1 MTEYDQM
8 MFDLAEMMLGESAEY
23 VRCRD
28 AIVSKYQGMMADADG
43 RYRSQVQN
51 AESGNRSHQ
60 SRIMSESK
68 EKEDR
73 IGWFRQQT
81 AEITGRL
88 MSNNGFKKRYSE
100 GGGSPDYTLSTIPT
114 KVEEYRDAAEAILGA
129 KGLKKT
135 MLKKDIENA
144 VIIARSLEMSFDKVH
159 GEVVREREQGLRDN
173 ESLGNTQMS
182 ELSSSHSRSR
192 DEIASAF
199 ESELAA
205 LDNQTAGYVKSLT
218 ESREY
223 RASLSL
229 ASVPKIGSLRV
240 ETELDGI
247 GTYDIPVCLDRYGTC
262 SYCVVGDSDRQITI
276 QNMIGALLKE
286 YGTEKVRIFLADLQ
300 TSGLPYSPFVSK
312 MGGEEGYFGKVATN
326 QRSFEEL
333 LGRLVDR
340 IDDITQKLS
349 PVDGISSLR
358 DLNTIHEADVPSA
371 FLFIISTPTGI
382 SRSSVDLL
390 SKIVRNGHRCGVHV
404 VLSLVEDPLSDGSSL
419 LDPLLGEFTVL
430 VSSRDGSTI
439 VNNGL
444 RYRFVPTN
452 YDIHEVVS
460 ICQENLKKQQSREI
474 DTGAI
479 IPPESQWMS
488 GDSSESLTIPIGVT
502 KTGPVSIELGTGTT
516 HHVLIAG
523 NSGSGKTG
531 LLHSIITSAC
541 VRYDPDELNIYLLD
555 FKEGVEFA
563 DYDKHRVQQVKLIS
577 LSCVQEF
584 AENIFR
590 SILDEIQRRSNL
602 LKSAHVSDLK
612 SYRALGNSM
621 PRLLVIID
629 EFQFIFDSSENPRLA
644 NSCAALYDKIVR
656 IGRSFGVH
664 TIMATQNVSA
674 LSNSSLQRGTLQQLV
689 TRILLGRPISEPD
702 AQFMLSD
709 HSGDV
714 KLIDR
719 NFGTGVINYT
729 GGSDASTK
737 FDVAWIPPGERGA
750 ILDSVHDM
758 LQSKGQIYEAK
769 MYDLN
774 ESPSTSELVP
784 CPEEFVG
791 SLVLGK
797 SLRIDPQYAS
807 MEWKG
812 EPGDNLLVLCTE
824 KEQVDLTDTVLKSF
838 LADAS
843 TLAFIAN
850 SKWSGDTSAYGGR
863 LAISGTADGSDDAL
877 KRAIGLLDMRKSA
890 NVRTGRILVIVND
903 PTMISGVNIDA
914 YESDMSE
921 VAKGLIRLLESG
933 PMFGFCT
940 ILTFNSMAYFKR
952 VSRSIDP
959 YASHRLAGE
968 VGAEA
973 VSNFIGTG
981 VAVGDNEFAYRPS
994 SGTVSKIIRMRAEGD

>member
-28 AIVSKYQGMMADADG
+28 TIVSKYQGMMADADG
-43 RYRSQVQN
+43 RYRAQVQN

-73 IGWFRQQT
+73 IGWFRQQA

-88 MSNNGFKKRYSE
+88 MSNSGFKKRYSE

-159 GEVVREREQGLRDN
+159 GEIVREREQGLRDN

-182 ELSSSHSRSR
+182 ELSSIHSRSR

-262 SYCVVGDSDRQITI
+262 SYCVVGDSDRQVMI

-286 YGTEKVRIFLADLQ
+286 YGMERVRIFLADLQ

-430 VSSRDGSTI
+430 VLSREGSTI

-444 RYRFVPTN
+444 RYRFIPTN

-460 ICQENLKKQQSREI
+460 VCQENLKKQQSREI

-502 KTGPVSIELGTGTT
+502 KTG
-516 HHVLIAG
+516 
-523 NSGSGKTG
+523 
-531 LLHSIITSAC
+531 
-541 VRYDPDELNIYLLD
+541 
-555 FKEGVEFA
+555 
-563 DYDKHRVQQVKLIS
+563 
-577 LSCVQEF
+577 
-584 AENIFR
+584 
-590 SILDEIQRRSNL
+590 
-602 LKSAHVSDLK
+602 
-612 SYRALGNSM
+612 
-621 PRLLVIID
+621 
-629 EFQFIFDSSENPRLA
+629 
-644 NSCAALYDKIVR
+644 LY
-656 IGRSFGVH
+656 
-664 TIMATQNVSA
+664 
-674 LSNSSLQRGTLQQLV
+674 
-689 TRILLGRPISEPD
+689 P
-702 AQFMLSD
+702 
-709 HSGDV
+709 
-714 KLIDR
+714 
-719 NFGTGVINYT
+719 
-729 GGSDASTK
+729 
-737 FDVAWIPPGERGA
+737 
-750 ILDSVHDM
+750 
-758 LQSKGQIYEAK
+758 
-769 MYDLN
+769 
-774 ESPSTSELVP
+774 
-784 CPEEFVG
+784 
-791 SLVLGK
+791 
-797 SLRIDPQYAS
+797 
-807 MEWKG
+807 
-812 EPGDNLLVLCTE
+812 
-824 KEQVDLTDTVLKSF
+824 
-838 LADAS
+838 
-843 TLAFIAN
+843 
-850 SKWSGDTSAYGGR
+850 
-863 LAISGTADGSDDAL
+863 
-877 KRAIGLLDMRKSA
+877 
-890 NVRTGRILVIVND
+890 
-903 PTMISGVNIDA
+903 
-914 YESDMSE
+914 
-921 VAKGLIRLLESG
+921 
-933 PMFGFCT
+933 
-940 ILTFNSMAYFKR
+940 
-952 VSRSIDP
+952 
-959 YASHRLAGE
+959 
-968 VGAEA
+968 
-973 VSNFIGTG
+973 
-981 VAVGDNEFAYRPS
+981 
-994 SGTVSKIIRMRAEGD
+994 